1 MDEPGS
7 QDAEQPTEAAAPV
20 PPPPAP
26 AADQGTLLQALTP
39 ALLRWHHR
47 NPLARRLRADDV
59 HTLGL
64 VALPLLRPRQ
74 GGAGTGP
81 VEPVLDETVA
91 APTAAPAAAPAKPL
105 SWPQRLRAR
114 LLPTRAGSGALFS
127 EEFIDGLSPARVA
140 AFARAQGSES
150 APGGPELPLRRIPVD
165 DARLAGAPPGDG
177 GWPVELYLLSA
188 AIDAGP
194 ARRRVL
200 IGRDQQVLGRRALD
214 PLRLGLAAGLGL
226 LVLALLLWWAWPR
239 PHKAERH
246 ADAPAAAPVA
256 SAPAA
261 SAASAAA
268 PVASAASAAVAASA
282 ASATEA
288 TAASA
293 PAGAASEAAS
303 EAASAATAASATASS
318 AVPAPDIR
326 PHLGPGRPPLG
337 RAVEERAAAE
347 RAAKAGTGASSPA
360 SPAASDAQPPRL
372 RLDEVG
378 LVEALRRPA
387 DAPPGKVVA
396 LVGPPHKQEAQ
407 ARAELERM
415 QEQVRQALRYNS
427 AIQGDVF
434 RTPDGWRAAIW
445 PFGSRQ
451 EAALINATLIS
462 RGQRGVRAVDF

>member
-1 MDEPGS
+1 M
-7 QDAEQPTEAAAPV
+7 
-20 PPPPAP
+20 
-26 AADQGTLLQALTP
+26 
-39 ALLRWHHR
+39 
-47 NPLARRLRADDV
+47 
-59 HTLGL
+59 
-64 VALPLLRPRQ
+64 
-74 GGAGTGP
+74 
-81 VEPVLDETVA
+81 
-91 APTAAPAAAPAKPL
+91 
-105 SWPQRLRAR
+105 
-114 LLPTRAGSGALFS
+114 LF
-127 EEFIDGLSPARVA
+127 R
-140 AFARAQGSES
+140 
-150 APGGPELPLRRIPVD
+150 
-165 DARLAGAPPGDG
+165 
-177 GWPVELYLLSA
+177 
-188 AIDAGP
+188 
-194 ARRRVL
+194 
-200 IGRDQQVLGRRALD
+200 
-214 PLRLGLAAGLGL
+214 
-226 LVLALLLWWAWPR
+226 
-239 PHKAERH
+239 
-246 ADAPAAAPVA
+246 
-256 SAPAA
+256 

-293 PAGAASEAAS
+293 PAGAAS

-347 RAAKAGTGASSPA
+347 RAAKAGTGASSPASPA